1 MSKQNERISRPGRR
15 LIIGFLLII
24 LIGGTLLALP
34 FSHNPEANISWLD
47 ALFVSTS
54 AVCVTGLV
62 PVDIAATFNLFGR
75 IIIALLIQLGGL
87 GFASIAIF
95 FLVLFG
101 KTIGA
106 SQRSLIKEALNAETG
121 RGLIDLVK
129 TVAIGAT
136 IIELIGATILY
147 TVFSKTYEPLTAI
160 GMSLFHA
167 VSAFNNAGFDL
178 LGDFKSLTEYN
189 TNIVMNCTIAGLIIL
204 GGLGFFVYRDILRK
218 RHWKKLTMHTKIVL
232 SMTVALIV
240 TGTGLFMLTS
250 GLTPLEA
257 FFQSVSART
266 AGFNTVDMTR
276 LGTAGLLVMIILMFI
291 GASPGS
297 TGGGIKTTTMFTLL
311 VMMFSVSTRRQ
322 PTAFQ
327 RRITMESITKALV
340 VVTMAF
346 TVVLLG
352 TLGIC
357 LIEGET
363 YPLSYLLFESVS
375 AFATVGLSCGITPEL
390 HTGSKLILMLM
401 MFIGRLGPLTI
412 ASSVRFREQQLSY
425 VEEKILIG

>member
-1 MSKQNERISRPGRR
+1 MAKPHERISRPGRR
-15 LIIGFLLII
+15 LISGFLLII
-24 LIGGTLLALP
+24 LIGGILLALP
-34 FSHNPEANISWLD
+34 FTHRPGAEVSLLD
-47 ALFVSTS
+47 ALFISTS

-62 PVDIAATFNLFGR
+62 PVDIAATFNIAGR
-75 IIIALLIQLGGL
+75 TILALLIQLGGL

-121 RGLIDLVK
+121 RGLVGLVK

-136 IIELIGATILY
+136 TIELLGAAALY
-147 TVFSKTYEPLTAI
+147 TVFSQTYAPLPAI

-167 VSAFNNAGFDL
+167 ISAFNNAGFDL
-178 LGDFKSLTEYN
+178 LGNFRSLTGYASN
-189 TNIVMNCTIAGLIIL
+189 LVMNCTIAALIIL
-204 GGLGFFVYRDILRK
+204 GGLGFFVYRDVLMK
-218 RHWKKLTMHTKIVL
+218 RRWKKFTMHSKIVL
-232 SMTVALIV
+232 SMTLALIV
-240 TGTGLFMLTS
+240 VGMLLFMITS
-250 GLTPLEA
+250 GLPPLEA

-266 AGFNTVDMTR
+266 AGFNTVDMTS

-346 TVVLLG
+346 SVVLIG

-357 LIEGET
+357 MVEGERF
-363 YPLSYLLFESVS
+363 PLSYVLFESVS
-375 AFATVGLSCGITPEL
+375 AFATVGLSCGITPDL
-390 HTGSKLILMLM
+390 QSGSKLLLMLM

-412 ASSVRFREQQLSY
+412 ASSIRFKDQQLSY
-425 VEEKILIG
+425 IEEKILIG

>member
-1 MSKQNERISRPGRR
+1 MAKPHERISRPGRR
-15 LIIGFLLII
+15 LISGFLLII
-24 LIGGTLLALP
+24 LIGGIFLALP
-34 FSHNPEANISWLD
+34 FTHRPGAEVSLLD
-47 ALFVSTS
+47 ALFISTS

-62 PVDIAATFNLFGR
+62 PVDIAATFNIAGR
-75 IIIALLIQLGGL
+75 TILALLIQLGGL

-121 RGLIDLVK
+121 RGLVGLVK

-136 IIELIGATILY
+136 TIELLGAVALY
-147 TVFSKTYEPLTAI
+147 TVFSQTYAPLPAI

-167 VSAFNNAGFDL
+167 ISAFNNAGFDL
-178 LGDFKSLTEYN
+178 LGNFRSLTGYASN
-189 TNIVMNCTIAGLIIL
+189 LVMNCTIAALIIL
-204 GGLGFFVYRDILRK
+204 GGLGFFVYRDVLMK
-218 RHWKKLTMHTKIVL
+218 RRWKKFTMHSKIVL
-232 SMTVALIV
+232 SMTLALIV
-240 TGTGLFMLTS
+240 VGMLLFMITS
-250 GLTPLEA
+250 GLPPLEA

-266 AGFNTVDMTR
+266 AGFNTVDMTS

-346 TVVLLG
+346 SVVLIG

-357 LIEGET
+357 MVEGERF
-363 YPLSYLLFESVS
+363 PLSYVLFESVS
-375 AFATVGLSCGITPEL
+375 AFATVGLSCGITPDL
-390 HTGSKLILMLM
+390 QSGSKLLLMLM

-412 ASSVRFREQQLSY
+412 ASSIRFKDQQLSY
-425 VEEKILIG
+425 IEEKILIG

>member
-1 MSKQNERISRPGRR
+1 MAKQKERISRPGRR
-15 LIIGFLLII
+15 LILGFLLII
-24 LIGGTLLALP
+24 LIGGIVLATP
-34 FSHNPEANISWLD
+34 FTHNPGVRVSWLD

-62 PVDIAATFNLFGR
+62 PVDVAATFNPAGR
-75 IIIALLIQLGGL
+75 TAIAILIQLGGL

-121 RGLIDLVK
+121 RGLIGLVK
-129 TVAIGAT
+129 MVAIGAT
-136 IIELIGATILY
+136 TIELVGAVALY
-147 TVFSKTYEPLTAI
+147 TVFSKTYEPWPAI

-178 LGDFKSLTEYN
+178 LGNFTSLTGYN
-189 TNIVMNCTIAGLIIL
+189 TDIVLNCTIAILIVL
-204 GGLGFFVYRDILRK
+204 GGLGFFVYRDVLMK
-218 RHWKKLTMHTKIVL
+218 CHWKKFTMHTKIVL
-232 SMTVALIV
+232 STTASLIV
-240 TGTGLFMLTS
+240 AGMVLFMFTS

-266 AGFNTVDMTR
+266 AGFNTVDMTA
-276 LGTAGLLVMIILMFI
+276 LGTAGLLVMIMLMFI

-297 TGGGIKTTTMFTLL
+297 TGGGIKTTTLFTLL
-311 VMMFSVSTRRQ
+311 AMVRSVSIRRQ

-327 RRITMESITKALV
+327 RRITMESIMKALV
-340 VVTMAF
+340 VTTMAF
-346 TVVLLG
+346 SVVMVG
-352 TLGIC
+352 TLGLC
-357 LIEGET
+357 MIEGERF
-363 YPLSYLLFESVS
+363 PLSYLLFESVS
-375 AFATVGLSCGITPEL
+375 AFATVGLSCGVTPDL
-390 HTGSKLILMLM
+390 QSGSKILLMLM

-412 ASSVRFREQQLSY
+412 ASSVRFKEQQLSY
-425 VEEKILIG
+425 IEEKILIG

>member
-1 MSKQNERISRPGRR
+1 MAKQKERISRPGRR
-15 LIIGFLLII
+15 LILGFLLII
-24 LIGGTLLALP
+24 LIGGTALATP
-34 FSHNPEANISWLD
+34 FTHNPGIRISWLD

-62 PVDIAATFNLFGR
+62 PVDIAATFNLAGR
-75 IIIALLIQLGGL
+75 TVIAILIQLGGL

-121 RGLIDLVK
+121 RGMIGLVK

-136 IIELIGATILY
+136 VIELIGAAALY
-147 TVFSKTYEPLTAI
+147 TVFSKDYEPLSAI

-167 VSAFNNAGFDL
+167 ISAFNNAGFDL
-178 LGDFKSLTEYN
+178 LGNFTSLTGYN
-189 TNIVMNCTIAGLIIL
+189 TDIVLNCTISALIAL
-204 GGLGFFVYRDILRK
+204 GGLGFFVYRDVLTKHR
-218 RHWKKLTMHTKIVL
+218 WKKFTMHTKIVL
-232 SMTVALIV
+232 STTASLIAAGMV
-240 TGTGLFMLTS
+240 LFMLTS

-257 FFQSVSART
+257 LFQSVSART
-266 AGFNTVDMTR
+266 AGFNTVDMTA

-297 TGGGIKTTTMFTLL
+297 TGGGIKTTTLFTLL
-311 VMMFSVSTRRQ
+311 VMMCSVSTRRQ

-340 VVTMAF
+340 VTTMAF
-346 TVVLLG
+346 SVVIIG
-352 TLGIC
+352 TLGLC
-357 LIEGET
+357 LIEGEGF
-363 YPLSYLLFESVS
+363 PLSYLLFESVS
-375 AFATVGLSCGITPEL
+375 AFATVGLSCGVTPDL
-390 HTGSKLILMLM
+390 QSGSKLLLMLM

-425 VEEKILIG
+425 IEEKILIG

>member
-1 MSKQNERISRPGRR
+1 MIS
-15 LIIGFLLII
+15 GFLLII
-24 LIGGTLLALP
+24 LIGGILLALP
-34 FSHNPEANISWLD
+34 FTHRPGAEVSLLD
-47 ALFVSTS
+47 ALFISTS

-62 PVDIAATFNLFGR
+62 PVDIAATFNIAGR
-75 IIIALLIQLGGL
+75 TILALLIQLGGL

-121 RGLIDLVK
+121 RGLIGLVK

-136 IIELIGATILY
+136 TIELLGAAALY
-147 TVFSKTYEPLTAI
+147 TVFSKTYAPLPAI

-167 VSAFNNAGFDL
+167 ISAFNNAGFDL
-178 LGDFKSLTEYN
+178 LGNFRSLTGYDSN
-189 TNIVMNCTIAGLIIL
+189 LVMNCTIATLIIL
-204 GGLGFFVYRDILRK
+204 GGLGFFVYRDVLMK
-218 RHWKKLTMHTKIVL
+218 RRWKKFTMHSKIVL
-232 SMTVALIV
+232 SMTFALIV
-240 TGTGLFMLTS
+240 VGMLLFMITS
-250 GLTPLEA
+250 GLPPLEA

-266 AGFNTVDMTR
+266 AGFNTVDMTS

-346 TVVLLG
+346 SVVLIG

-357 LIEGET
+357 MVEGERF
-363 YPLSYLLFESVS
+363 PLSYILFESVS
-375 AFATVGLSCGITPEL
+375 AFATVGLSCGITPDL
-390 HTGSKLILMLM
+390 QAGSKLLLMLM

-412 ASSVRFREQQLSY
+412 ASSIRFKDQQLSY
-425 VEEKILIG
+425 IEEKILIG